1 MQNIPAKNKE
11 IRSVF
16 RAGKA
21 QEIEKEFDGFLH
33 LYDYDEVETQRGW
46 VKAKDLKTTDSLI
59 VEDGVLKIASIR
71 DLNGIIQV
79 FPEEE
84 NKGVEHAA

>member
-16 RAGKA
+16 CAGRA
-21 QEIEKEFDGFLH
+21 QEIEKEFDGFLN

-46 VKAKDLKTTDSLI
+46 IKAKDLKVD
-59 VEDGVLKIASIR
+59 DYLKIESGFLGILNIR
-71 DLNGIIQV
+71 DIGGIIQV
-79 FPEEE
+79 FPNERSVDET
-84 NKGVEHAA
+84 

>member
-16 RAGKA
+16 RAGRA
-21 QEIEKEFDGFLH
+21 QEVEKVFDGFLH

-46 VKAKDLKTTDSLI
+46 VKAKDLKTTDSL
-59 VEDGVLKIASIR
+59 VAEDGVLKIASIR

-79 FPEEE
+79 FPEED
-84 NKGVEHAA
+84 KGEEHAA